1 MLLTGDFISRGVNVL
16 VEKFKP
22 RKKEKYSAK
31 KTLKKTAETTDN
43 MLFAIMAMLV
53 LIFEVILIV
62 FLILRTVKEVKP
74 GADRNI
80 RLILICFIPE
90 LYALAY
96 FFLPSKKSAYS
107 YS

>member
-22 RKKEKYSAK
+22 QKKEKYSAK
-31 KTLKKTAETTDN
+31 KTLKKTVKTTDS

-80 RLILICFIPE
+80 RLILIFFIPE

-96 FFLPSKKSAYS
+96 FFLPSKKSSYS